1 MAYSCSDRVSIPGLP
16 MKKPLFAGIAAATLC
31 AATVFAADMPVKAP
45 VYKTAPPIFSWTGC
59 YLGIEGG
66 GGWGQTEQNIAEGPF
81 GDGST
86 LMLKERLDGGLIGG
100 TAGCNYQAANWVLG
114 LEGDLSWTNL
124 KGDGLEVPNSQIK
137 LGTKV
142 GILDTFRGRIGYAYD
157 RTLFYVTGGLAY
169 ANIEATETSLGQ
181 GINAS
186 VNGPNTGWTVGTGI
200 EWALPD
206 PHWSVKAEYLYVS
219 FDNKL
224 YIFEPGDIN
233 RFVKLNENIVRSQL
247 SLRLGQSSRCGEV
260 LIREARMKFK
270 PRHRPGLFLE

>member
-1 MAYSCSDRVSIPGLP
+1 MPRHRESHRDADSGLLGHATHGLFLLRSSFDSGASNE
-16 MKKPLFAGIAAATLC
+16 KLLFAGIAAATLC
-31 AATVFAADMPVKAP
+31 ATTVFAADMPVKAP

-86 LMLKERLDGGLIGG
+86 LMLKKSVDGGLIGG

-142 GILDTFRGRIGYAYD
+142 GMLDTFRGRIGYAYD
-157 RTLFYVTGGLAY
+157 RTLFLRNRRSGICEHRSYRDFAWPGHQRIRQWTQHWMDCRHGHRVD
-169 ANIEATETSLGQ
+169 TSRSAL
-181 GINAS
+181 
-186 VNGPNTGWTVGTGI
+186 VG
-200 EWALPD
+200 
-206 PHWSVKAEYLYVS
+206 
-219 FDNKL
+219 
-224 YIFEPGDIN
+224 
-233 RFVKLNENIVRSQL
+233 
-247 SLRLGQSSRCGEV
+247 
-260 LIREARMKFK
+260 
-270 PRHRPGLFLE
+270 